1 MISSNFLCLNNAQIG
16 YTFPASM
23 TRKAGIGT
31 LRIYLAGENLFLL
44 SARQGLDP
52 RYSTGLG
59 SYTSGSGMNTN
70 DYTSTRNITAGLT
83 LTF

>member
-1 MISSNFLCLNNAQIG
+1 
-16 YTFPASM
+16 M

-44 SARQGLDP
+44 TARKGLDP

-59 SYTSGSGMNTN
+59 SYTSGSGMNNN